1 MHAIIAE
8 NDNLIIFTN
17 NQGKI
22 VDCFEFQ
29 RLTYTNSL
37 KNLLREEKKDKDL
50 RFALEKSRE

>member
-8 NDNLIIFTN
+8 NDNLIVFTN

-29 RLTYTNSL
+29 RLTYTNCL
-37 KNLLREEKKDKDL
+37 KNLLREEKKDEDL
-50 RFALEKSRE
+50 RLALEKSR